1 MTHTNTP
8 RSGFTLIEIVI
19 GCALLALVVGG
30 VTSSFWTVQAA
41 FDEERTEA
49 ELLFRSRAGMDR
61 IHRMVS
67 NAVSTDA
74 AFSLL
79 PVAAGG
85 TAWGIR
91 FRQIESVIAGVANY
105 DDVRVVHIVGP
116 NSGGVPCDGVI
127 IGQGPDLNSI
137 WVAGRGADATLGT
150 MDDDVGAEIGAG
162 TPAVELLIPAEYAP
176 QNGPMLAFSTA
187 GSASGRLITITL
199 RTNFQRPDGSW
210 LLTDDH
216 ELIERIALR
225 W

>member
-1 MTHTNTP
+1 MSHDSP
-8 RSGFTLIEIVI
+8 RRSGFTLIEIVI
-19 GCALLALVVGG
+19 GCAILALVVGG

-49 ELLFRSRAGMDR
+49 ELLFRSRAAMDR
-61 IHRMVS
+61 IHRITANSVT
-67 NAVSTDA
+67 TDA

-85 TAWGIR
+85 ASWGLR
-91 FRQIESVIAGVANY
+91 FRQIEDVIAGVAVY
-105 DDVRVVHIVGP
+105 DDVGIVHIIGP
-116 NSGGVPCDGVI
+116 NAGGVPCDGVI
-127 IGQGPDLNSI
+127 IGHGPDLNAI
-137 WVAGRGADATLGT
+137 WTAGRGADGILGT
-150 MDDDVGAEIGAG
+150 LDDDVGTEIGAG
-162 TPAVELLIPAEYAP
+162 TPAVELLIPAQYAP
-176 QNGPMLAFSTA
+176 QNGPMLEFSTA
-187 GSASGRLITITL
+187 GSASGRLVTITL